1 MSEPNEE
8 DYPYDK
14 PMTQPSELAAAGIP
28 IAFASFDTSFSRR
41 LSQQAGNAVAYGL
54 SHDEALRAITVNA
67 AKMLGVD
74 DQLGTIETGKL
85 ANIIVT
91 DGDPLEIRTQVRY
104 LFIKGQPP
112 AWRIATPNST
122 KNIASD
128 RDARSHRAQIVKSET
143 AVLTSS
149 AAVEFLR
156 VGAGL
161 PVSPGLRPSFWYAVV
176 GAGLSVP
183 PAFRPRFVLHQSQ
196 NQIHHPRD
204 FFRASPRFAILS
216 PSSWGRNRIQ
226 IRARASES

>member
-1 MSEPNEE
+1 MILAGGAEAWRVKDLLKQKNVPVILGPTMSVPNEE

-54 SHDEALRAITVNA
+54 PHDEALRAITLNA

-104 LFIKGQPP
+104 LFING
-112 AWRIATPNST
+112 R
-122 KNIASD
+122 
-128 RDARSHRAQIVKSET
+128 
-143 AVLTSS
+143 LTSL
-149 AAVEFLR
+149 ENRHTDLYDKYR
-156 VGAGL
+156 K
-161 PVSPGLRPSFWYAVV
+161 RP
-176 GAGLSVP
+176 
-183 PAFRPRFVLHQSQ
+183 
-196 NQIHHPRD
+196 
-204 FFRASPRFAILS
+204 
-216 PSSWGRNRIQ
+216 
-226 IRARASES
+226 